1 MLLSGRST
9 VSVQFR
15 AIAADAGAFRFL
27 GGVLLCLALVL
38 PAPAPARA
46 QAPATADE
54 TAAVQLIEVMR
65 LDDIVSIMRRE
76 GLAYGADLDR
86 DVLAG
91 RGGAE
96 WHDRVAAIYDEARM
110 MSVMTTAMADE
121 LQQEEA
127 AIAAALEFFGSD
139 LGRQILSLEIS
150 AREAMLDDA
159 VDDAARASA
168 GRLLAERGER
178 YELLS
183 AFIAANDLME
193 QNVVGALNA
202 SLAFYLA
209 FVEAG
214 ALPFEM
220 PEQDVMA
227 DIWATEPEVRNE
239 TRDWLYAFLGMAYA
253 PLSTEELARY
263 TAFSATPEGQTL
275 NRALFAGFDAMFLS
289 VSVELG
295 RAAGRRLSGR
305 DL

>member
-1 MLLSGRST
+1 M
-9 VSVQFR
+9 SVQFR
-15 AIAADAGAFRFL
+15 AIAADAGAFRLL
-27 GGVLLCLALVL
+27 GGMLLCLALVL
-38 PAPAPARA
+38 PSPVRA
-46 QAPATADE
+46 QAPDIADD
-54 TAAVQLIEVMR
+54 TAAAQLIAVMR
-65 LDDIVSIMRRE
+65 LDDIVSIMRLE
-76 GLAYGADLDR
+76 GLAHGEDLDR
-86 DVLAG
+86 DILAG

-96 WHDRVAAIYDEARM
+96 WRDRVAAIYDEARM
-110 MSVMTTAMADE
+110 VSVMTTTMANE
-121 LQQEEA
+121 LAQEDDT
-127 AIAAALEFFGSD
+127 ITAALEFFGSD
-139 LGRQILSLEIS
+139 LGQQILSLEIS
-150 AREAMLDDA
+150 AREAMLEDGI
-159 VDDAARASA
+159 DDAARASA

-178 YELLS
+178 YGLLS
-183 AFIAANDLME
+183 DFIEANDLME
-193 QNVVGALNA
+193 QNVAGALNA

-214 ALPFEM
+214 ALPFDL

-253 PLSTEELARY
+253 PLSADDLARY

-295 RAAGRRLSGR
+295 RAAGQRLSGL